1 MSWSK
6 NAKRRFTFIDK
17 ARQALGRAFAAFN
30 RSIYTSALEQATEL
44 NTDASGR
51 LITDV
56 YNITH
61 ANKTGLYISQRIVEE
76 NKGIFERLIRSMQ
89 RLFGLNTEY
98 FGDMA
103 DVSTFEPTARERLFL
118 TYGYDLRTGALIPGG
133 YLANSLFGNP
143 AASQIVKLMQDAINA
158 KMTLAEFR
166 RTFKAFFAP
175 PGSPGAIERHFKR
188 WTFDFY
194 QQFDR
199 LAQLEFK
206 NELGFTHAIY
216 AGTIVDDS
224 RDFCMDRNNL
234 LYTEPEIITWN
245 FDDWQGKIPGQDV
258 RMACGGYNC
267 RHSLNWV
274 SDKVARALIQ
284 RGYKLNTYN

>member
-103 DVSTFEPTARERLFL
+103 DVSAFEPSARERLFL

-143 AASQIVKLMQDAINA
+143 SASQIVKLMQDAINA

-175 PGSPGAIERHFKR
+175 TGSPGAIERHFKR

-206 NELGFTHAIY
+206 NELGFTYAIY

-224 RDFCMDRNNL
+224 REFCMDRNNL
-234 LYTEPEIITWN
+234 LYTEPEIISWN

-274 SDKVARALIQ
+274 SDEVARALIQ
-284 RGYKLNTYN
+284 RGIR

>member
-1 MSWSK
+1 MSWNK
-6 NAKRRFTFIDK
+6 LAKRRFSFIDK
-17 ARQALGRAFAAFN
+17 ARQALGRAFATFN
-30 RSIYTSALEQATEL
+30 RSIYTSALERI
-44 NTDASGR
+44 TDLQTDDGGR
-51 LITDV
+51 LITSV
-56 YNITH
+56 YNITY
-61 ANKTGLYISQRIVEE
+61 ANDTGLYINQRIVEE
-76 NKGIFERLIRSMQ
+76 NRGLFERLIQGMQ
-89 RLFGLNTEY
+89 RLFGLNSEY
-98 FGDMA
+98 FGSMA
-103 DVSTFEPTARERLFL
+103 DVRTFEPPAQEKLFL
-118 TYGYDLRTGALIPGG
+118 MYGYDPRTGALISGG

-143 AASQIVKLMQDAINA
+143 ASAQIVKLMQDAINA

-166 RTFKAFFAP
+166 RTFKAFFLP
-175 PGSPGAIERHFKR
+175 PGKAGAVERHFNR
-188 WTFDFY
+188 WTYDFY

-199 LAQLEFK
+199 LTQLEFK

-245 FDDWQGKIPGQDV
+245 FDDWTGKIPGQDV

-274 SDKVARALIQ
+274 SDEVARALIQ

>member
-6 NAKRRFTFIDK
+6 DAKRRFTFIDK
-17 ARQALGRAFAAFN
+17 ARKALGRAFAAFN
-30 RSIYTSALEQATEL
+30 RSIYTDALERATDL
-44 NTDASGR
+44 NTDGEGR
-51 LITDV
+51 LIVST
-56 YNITH
+56 YNITY
-61 ANKTGLYISQRIVEE
+61 ANNTGLYINQRIVEE
-76 NKGIFERLIRSMQ
+76 NRGIFERLIRGMQ
-89 RLFGLNTEY
+89 TLFGLNSEY
-98 FGDMA
+98 FGNMA
-103 DVSTFEPTARERLFL
+103 DVRTFEPTARERLFL

-143 AASQIVKLMQDAINA
+143 AAGQIVKLMQDAINA
-158 KMTLAEFR
+158 RMTLAEFR

-175 PGSPGAIERHFKR
+175 PGSGGAIERHFRR

-234 LYTEPEIITWN
+234 LYSEPEIISWN
-245 FDDWQGKIPGQDV
+245 ADDWTGKIPGQDV

-274 SDKVARALIQ
+274 SDEVARALIQ

>member
-103 DVSTFEPTARERLFL
+103 DVSAFEPSARERLFL

-166 RTFKAFFAP
+166 RTFKVFFAP
-175 PGSPGAIERHFKR
+175 TGSPGAIERHFKR

-224 RDFCMDRNNL
+224 RAFCMGRNNL

-245 FDDWQGKIPGQDV
+245 ADDWQGKIPGQDV

-274 SDKVARALIQ
+274 SDEVARALIQ